1 MLSFC
6 VIDKLAL
13 QTQTNVR
20 YIFCFAKLTLQIVTD
35 YLLIKI
41 HIEFIFISYSI
52 FIWHFNINGSL
63 IFMLII

>member
-20 YIFCFAKLTLQIVTD
+20 YIFYFAKLTLQIVTD
-35 YLLIKI
+35 YLLMKI

-52 FIWHFNINGSL
+52 FI
-63 IFMLII
+63 